1 VEVASIQRSGDDAAR
16 GAPLGQK
23 VSVHCAESGGE
34 ALVTMVQPG
43 HRRDGDDSA
52 KIARLD
58 RTSDRAI
65 FFEREMRSGTLVVVD
80 IRGHYATQVALVE
93 DNYVVET
100 FAANRTDDPLDVSVL
115 PR

>member
-1 VEVASIQRSGDDAAR
+1 
-16 GAPLGQK
+16 
-23 VSVHCAESGGE
+23 
-34 ALVTMVQPG
+34 MVQPG

-80 IRGHYATQVALVE
+80 VRGHYATQVALVE

-100 FAANRTDDPLDVSVL
+100 FAANRTDDPLDVSVGSSCRMQL
-115 PR
+115 VRLMRSDPRFGLLIHFIRCGATPSAS

>member
-1 VEVASIQRSGDDAAR
+1 
-16 GAPLGQK
+16 
-23 VSVHCAESGGE
+23 
-34 ALVTMVQPG
+34 MVQPA
-43 HRRDGDDSA
+43 HCRDGDDSA
-52 KIARLD
+52 KIPRLD
-58 RTSDRAI
+58 RTNDRAI

-80 IRGHYATQVALVE
+80 VRGHYAAQVALVE